1 MQASKVH
8 LTKVRTLCFAALL
21 LFLLSA
27 FRLPVRAA
35 EAVFTLTS
43 TPAGGTQAAPKAVR
57 TGNKITYCVLF
68 QNRDKENTLGTQ
80 TAYFEIPAGLSLDD
94 TGLSW
99 YTNGMK
105 KKEAKPLSDPASPV
119 SCSLSGQ
126 NVSVTVPSV
135 SPGQSIRVLIPVRV
149 QAERMA
155 RTYAAKAV
163 QTAGDGAVRE
173 TETLFHSC
181 AGADSPLP
189 TLSVTT
195 SPKAGTADAP
205 SAVKAGKTITYHL
218 TVKNPG
224 KYFAAE
230 DTLLQFPVPEGLTLD
245 PSAITF
251 SEGATAETSFD
262 GQVLTLRVPTLA
274 PKQKVKISVPM
285 TAAPCREGKTYAG
298 MMTLVSS
305 SGTAI
310 GSQVQTFHAQ
320 SPAGVPKVSF
330 DITTTASR
338 GTAKSPKKVVSG
350 SCIHYIISLKNKDKN
365 FAIGTALV
373 TDVIP
378 QGLTL
383 DPSRIT
389 YYRNDA
395 ATAAV
400 PVSAGDGSVQ
410 AAFDGSTLTLSLSGI
425 PAGEKLSVVV
435 PCEVTPQ
442 EAEELFINTPVLV
455 SIDGAQVNT
464 QASKPCYQVKSAGK

>member
-1 MQASKVH
+1 M
-8 LTKVRTLCFAALL
+8 LC
-21 LFLLSA
+21 
-27 FRLPVRAA
+27 PG
-35 EAVFTLTS
+35 ETE
-43 TPAGGTQAAPKAVR
+43 GTVTDTFCPEREQ
-57 TGNKITYCVLF
+57 
-68 QNRDKENTLGTQ
+68 
-80 TAYFEIPAGLSLDD
+80 D
-94 TGLSW
+94 TGDAGSER
-99 YTNGMK
+99 GF
-105 KKEAKPLSDPASPV
+105 ASFFFMPFV
-119 SCSLSGQ
+119 YQ
-126 NVSVTVPSV
+126 
-135 SPGQSIRVLIPVRV
+135 
-149 QAERMA
+149 ER
-155 RTYAAKAV
+155 
-163 QTAGDGAVRE
+163 
-173 TETLFHSC
+173 
-181 AGADSPLP
+181 P
-189 TLSVTT
+189 
-195 SPKAGTADAP
+195 
-205 SAVKAGKTITYHL
+205 
-218 TVKNPG
+218 
-224 KYFAAE
+224 
-230 DTLLQFPVPEGLTLD
+230 
-245 PSAITF
+245 
-251 SEGATAETSFD
+251 
-262 GQVLTLRVPTLA
+262 
-274 PKQKVKISVPM
+274 
-285 TAAPCREGKTYAG
+285 
-298 MMTLVSS
+298 VSS
-305 SGTAI
+305 SM
-310 GSQVQTFHAQ
+310 